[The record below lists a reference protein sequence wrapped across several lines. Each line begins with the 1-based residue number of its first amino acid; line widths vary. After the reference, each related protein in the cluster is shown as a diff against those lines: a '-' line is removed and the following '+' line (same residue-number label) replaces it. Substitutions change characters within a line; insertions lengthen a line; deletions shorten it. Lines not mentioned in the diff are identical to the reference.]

1 MKTFNRYTTMAE
13 AFIKAVS
20 DKTVSKAGEF
30 ELKIVDLIF
39 KGAGTVK
46 EREFNYNVSPK
57 TVKLLRNIGAI

>member
-1 MKTFNRYTTMAE
+1 MKTFKRYTTMTE
-13 AFIKAVS
+13 AFIKAVA
-20 DKTVSKAGEF
+20 DKTASKAGEF

-46 EREFNYNVSPK
+46 EREFNYNVSGK